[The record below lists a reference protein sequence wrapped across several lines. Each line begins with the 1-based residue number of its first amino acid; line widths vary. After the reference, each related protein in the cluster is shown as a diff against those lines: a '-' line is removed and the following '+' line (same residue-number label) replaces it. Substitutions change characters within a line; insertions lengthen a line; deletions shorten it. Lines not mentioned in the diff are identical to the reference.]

1 MSDDDIY
8 VRAASDAVPED
19 AVLVRVVKLGDETLA
34 SVAWPARH
42 GKYDI
47 DMPPL
52 LSPTTVP
59 VALQRAADVANIY
72 GFSTIWVHVENDE
85 LWRSEWGQLVIT

>member
-1 MSDDDIY
+1 MPCPMMRY
-8 VRAASDAVPED
+8 LFAS
-19 AVLVRVVKLGDETLA
+19 LNLA
-34 SVAWPARH
+34 TRPSRPSRPARH

-59 VALQRAADVANIY
+59 VALQRAADVASIY
-72 GFSTIWVHVENDE
+72 GFSTILIQVENDE
-85 LWRSEWGQLVIT
+85 LWRSEWGQVVTT